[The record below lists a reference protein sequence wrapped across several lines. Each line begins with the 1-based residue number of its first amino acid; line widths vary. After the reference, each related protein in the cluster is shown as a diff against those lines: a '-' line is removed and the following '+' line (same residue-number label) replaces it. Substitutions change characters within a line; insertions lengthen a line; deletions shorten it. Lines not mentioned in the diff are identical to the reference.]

1 MRVIPL
7 SDYAGQELARARH
20 EREAAQARSQER
32 YQRELAAYHRSR
44 RDARARRD
52 QAGPWWR
59 PFAWVRWA
67 LTLRRIERASRP
79 RPPVVSAPDADEAAR
94 EAGVYGEQEVA
105 DVLGGA
111 LDEAWALVKGYSN
124 ARGEIDYL
132 LLGPGGLF
140 AVEVKYVNGTFTI
153 TRDRWSYVK
162 YDNYGNP
169 VEHRVL
175 ADRGQRRRPPH
186 LQLGEPLQL
195 LEGFLEKSGQPV
207 RLRPVVVL
215 NHPKARIEHR
225 TDDIGVQ
232 VLTSTAQLLRL
243 AQSGETAF
251 SAAQLA
257 RIEHLIVRDHNHHAE
272 RRRRRAATARPR
284 GDR

>member
-1 MRVIPL
+1 MRLIPL
-7 SDYAGQELARARH
+7 SDHAGAELARTRH

-32 YQRELAAYHRSR
+32 YQRDLAAYHRSL
-44 RDARARRD
+44 RDARERRD
-52 QAGPWWR
+52 QARPWRR
-59 PFAWVRWA
+59 PFGWVRWA
-67 LTLRRIERASRP
+67 LTLRRLERTSRP
-79 RPPVVSAPDADEAAR
+79 RPPVAIAPDADEGAR
-94 EAGVYGEQEVA
+94 EGGVYGEQEVA
-105 DVLGGA
+105 DVLGRA
-111 LDEAWALVKGYSN
+111 LDEAWVLVKGYSN

-169 VEHRVL
+169 VGRGVL
-175 ADRGQRRRPPH
+175 ADGGQRRRPPH

-195 LEGFLEKSGQPV
+195 LEGFLQKSGLPV
-207 RLRPVVVL
+207 RLRGVVLL
-215 NHPKARIEHR
+215 NHPKARIEQR
-225 TDDIGVQ
+225 ADDIGVQ

-243 AQSGETAF
+243 AQSRETVI

-257 RIEHLIVRDHNHHAE
+257 QIERLIVRDHNHNAE

-284 GDR
+284 SAR